1 MGLVLGACGSRLGA
15 GALERSKKPRS
26 ASTGAAQS
34 CTLLSWPEDKGCF
47 TAPGAADGWGRGG
60 PRLSPLGRLSFLAP
74 TKSCWGSA
82 ARKPYGA
89 AWLFNPR
96 IDGIEWIEL
105 IEFIELQLYR
115 IYRIDRIY
123 GHHKEQSEGLTRVLF
138 KTCEASLVGFAHLLL
153 YEWNNVLHFHPPSSI
168 YLFWSMMGKGA
179 ILDIPC
185 FLGVSKVLVFS
196 VTSLNS

>member
-1 MGLVLGACGSRLGA
+1 MLWLRKMGLVLGACGSRLGA

-47 TAPGAADGWGRGG
+47 AAPGAADGWGRGG
-60 PRLSPLGRLSFLAP
+60 PWPSPLGRLSFLAP

-96 IDGIEWIEL
+96 IDGIELIKF
-105 IEFIELQLYR
+105 IEFQLYR

-153 YEWNNVLHFHPPSSI
+153 
-168 YLFWSMMGKGA
+168 
-179 ILDIPC
+179 
-185 FLGVSKVLVFS
+185 
-196 VTSLNS
+196 